1 MIYLKGHV
9 WNRIF
14 FDEAD
19 SINIPACRHMN
30 SLMTWFISSSVHN
43 LCNPNIRY
51 INGNLSG
58 ISKTGFIRN
67 TMTDIY
73 KINIEKNDFVL
84 KNKDELKKWCVSLD
98 IEKKANIY

>member
-1 MIYLKGHV
+1 MKLLVIPEVLGHC
-9 WNRIF
+9 

-58 ISKTGFIRN
+58 ISKTGF
-67 TMTDIY
+67 T
-73 KINIEKNDFVL
+73 
-84 KNKDELKKWCVSLD
+84 
-98 IEKKANIY
+98 